1 MAAQSDQ
8 RGAPVKSAM
17 ERFVDRQR
25 FALAVAGRD
34 AQKFAEEHGF
44 ASWPEC
50 ETYLRAQIADG
61 NLTVPRRPVSPGA
74 PAPEG
79 DSGEPPAASTPGA
92 KDAPLGGAPPAPP
105 AAGPRPAPSSVGNV
119 TIEKDAR
126 ALMDANGVDAGLL
139 LQFLGGHGTGRFH
152 NVTAGDVERYLNG

>member
-1 MAAQSDQ
+1 M
-8 RGAPVKSAM
+8 KSPM

-44 ASWPEC
+44 ASWAEC

-61 NLTVPRRPVSPGA
+61 SLKVPRRPVSSGA
-74 PAPEG
+74 SAPEG
-79 DSGEPPAASTPGA
+79 DSGEPPVGGSLGA
-92 KDAPLGGAPPAPP
+92 KNTPPGGAP
-105 AAGPRPAPSSVGNV
+105 PAPSSVGNV

-126 ALMDANGVDAGLL
+126 ALMDKNGVDAGLL